1 MPVYKRARLGLGY
14 LSQEPSIFRK
24 LSVEDN
30 VKAILEMLGVS
41 KAEQAARVEEL
52 LAKFNVSQLKKQ
64 RGGTLSGGERRRVEL
79 ARALASRPSFLLLDE
94 PFTGID
100 PIVRAE
106 IQDIVRQLRDEGL
119 GILIT
124 DHNVRET
131 LEITDRAYIMYD
143 ARVLLSG
150 TSDDLVKDEKA
161 RQVYLGERFR
171 I

>member
-1 MPVYKRARLGLGY
+1 V
-14 LSQEPSIFRK
+14 
-24 LSVEDN
+24 
-30 VKAILEMLGVS
+30 
-41 KAEQAARVEEL
+41 
-52 LAKFNVSQLKKQ
+52 
-64 RGGTLSGGERRRVEL
+64 
-79 ARALASRPSFLLLDE
+79 
-94 PFTGID
+94 D

-106 IQDIVRQLRDEGL
+106 IQDIIRKLKAEGL

-131 LEITDRAYIMYD
+131 LEITDRAYVMYD

-150 TSDDLVKDEKA
+150 TSEELVRDEQA